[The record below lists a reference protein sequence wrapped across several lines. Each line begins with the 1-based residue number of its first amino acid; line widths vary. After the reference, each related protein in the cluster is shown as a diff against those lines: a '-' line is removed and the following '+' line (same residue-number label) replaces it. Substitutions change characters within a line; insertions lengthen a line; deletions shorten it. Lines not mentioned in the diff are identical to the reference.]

1 MSELGESL
9 IRGMQEALDFAQG
22 KDTGAIAHIPDEI
35 DVARIRGKL
44 DMSQGDFAKMF
55 GFSARTVQ
63 DWEQGRRVPTGPAKA
78 FLHVIDREPAA
89 VRRALVQA

>member
-1 MSELGESL
+1 MSELSESL

-22 KDTGAIAHIPDEI
+22 KDTGAVAHIPDEI

-44 DMSQGDFAKMF
+44 DMSQGDFAKIF

-78 FLHVIDREPAA
+78 FLYVIDREPAA
-89 VRRALVQA
+89 VQRALVQP